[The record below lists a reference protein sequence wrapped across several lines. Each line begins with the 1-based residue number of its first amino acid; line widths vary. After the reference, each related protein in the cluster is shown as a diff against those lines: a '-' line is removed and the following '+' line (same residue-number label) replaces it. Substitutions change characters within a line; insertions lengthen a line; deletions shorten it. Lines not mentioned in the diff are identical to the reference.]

1 MGSLAARSGELKVG
15 DVMEFLNELHHL
27 QARFDAL
34 KPELWLTVRDP
45 EHGVEGYV
53 VVWTTLNAIGGP
65 LGRTGKGGTRIT
77 PTVTID
83 EIGRLARTQSLKNA
97 AAGLKLGGAKSG
109 LQADPHAE
117 NFEETY
123 RRFVRLVAP
132 LLHENGGPWGGLGYD
147 LGGDPI
153 HCMWACDELDSTRGF
168 TGKPV
173 AMGGTDYDHE
183 GIAGLGVAVA
193 GATLLEDRGADIG
206 STTAAVQGLG
216 AMGAAVARYYTQL
229 GGMVTTISDP
239 RIGGT
244 WRLREPLCDA
254 LLDDVTVMDFMAVRE
269 HLERDG
275 HECLPLDAVLYGDEP
290 LLFPCAVQDVID
302 THNVPRLHAKYVVEG
317 ANNPC
322 TAAARAA
329 LHERSIDVIPDFIA
343 NPGGA
348 ISAYVELTSDVS
360 DDENARTGAKVEEAK
375 QVTREMVADNVRQV
389 LELSAAASAS
399 PTDAATVLAIRRVF
413 GEA

>member
-1 MGSLAARSGELKVG
+1 MG

-34 KPELWLTVRDP
+34 KPELWFTVRDP

-65 LGRTGKGGTRIT
+65 LGRIGKGGTRIT

-109 LQADPHAE
+109 LRADPHAE

-153 HCMWACDELDSTRGF
+153 HCMWACDELGSTRGF
-168 TGKPV
+168 TGKPIE
-173 AMGGTDYDHE
+173 MGGTDYDHE

-229 GGMVTTISDP
+229 GGVVTTISDP

-275 HECLPLDAVLYGDEP
+275 HEHLPLDAVLYGDEP

-329 LHERSIDVIPDFIA
+329 LHERGIDVIPDFIA

-348 ISAYVELTSDVS
+348 ISAYVELTSDIS
-360 DDENARTGAKVEEAK
+360 DEENARTGAKVEEAK
-375 QVTREMVADNVRQV
+375 QMTREMVADNVRQV